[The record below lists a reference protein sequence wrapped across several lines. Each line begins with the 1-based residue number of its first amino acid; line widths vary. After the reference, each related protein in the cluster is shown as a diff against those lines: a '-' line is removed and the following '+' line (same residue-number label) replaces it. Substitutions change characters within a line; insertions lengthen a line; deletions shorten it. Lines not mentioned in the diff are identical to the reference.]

1 MHRGYD
7 CGVGVGGVVPYAGK
21 ASAVN
26 ILAIDPGKKPG
37 FAGCDVYNSAL
48 VASDIDTAASW
59 RLEWDEVVVEDQFL
73 TRYVYRNGRRQ
84 RVSPRSQI
92 SLIRTAE
99 RLLLAFPA
107 QRRYRI
113 APSAWRAVLWPGATR
128 LAKAPVVA
136 RLRRD
141 EPELLDGRTE
151 DVVEARGIL
160 RAWLKLTAKQ
170 KEKFRAN

>member
-1 MHRGYD
+1 MYRRHDRGL
-7 CGVGVGGVVPYAGK
+7 GVGGMVPHAGQ

-37 FAGCDVYNSAL
+37 FAASDGRVTSAL
-48 VASDIDTAASW
+48 IEAAAW
-59 RLEWDEVVVEDQFL
+59 RLGWDEVLVEDQFL
-73 TRYVYRNGRRQ
+73 TRYAYRNGRRQ

-107 QRRYRI
+107 TRRYRI
-113 APSAWRAVLWPGATR
+113 APAAWRAVLWPGATR
-128 LAKAPVVA
+128 LAKAPVLA

-141 EPELLDGRTE
+141 EPELLDGHT
-151 DVVEARGIL
+151 DDAVEARGIL

-170 KEKFRAN
+170 KESFRAA

>member
-1 MHRGYD
+1 MNVLT
-7 CGVGVGGVVPYAGK
+7 C
-21 ASAVN
+21 
-26 ILAIDPGKKPG
+26 DPGKKPG
-37 FAGCDVYNSAL
+37 FA
-48 VASDIDTAASW
+48 ASDGRVTHDPAVAESW
-59 RLEWDEVVVEDQFL
+59 RTEWDEVVVEDQFL

-113 APSAWRAVLWPGATR
+113 APAAWRAVLWPGATR

-141 EPELLDGRTE
+141 EPALLADETD

-160 RAWLKLTAKQ
+160 RAWLKLTPAQ
-170 KEKFRAN
+170 KGKFRVD